1 MDIWEMRGYVLDC
14 GKYTDDDFENDDF
27 LFTLMTIEQL
37 SQYDDEGE
45 MFPFCKGIEEWIHR
59 LYNILLSKYGLDIK
73 EFKYIKKY
81 YYKIKWVKLTNK
93 IIRSIEPALQEE
105 FKKYKI

>member
-1 MDIWEMRGYVLDC
+1 
-14 GKYTDDDFENDDF
+14 
-27 LFTLMTIEQL
+27 MTIEQL

-45 MFPFCKGIEEWIHR
+45 MFPFCKGIEQWIHR
-59 LYNILLSKYGLDIK
+59 LYNILLSKYGLDIN

-105 FKKYKI
+105 FKKYMI

>member
-37 SQYDDEGE
+37 SQFDDEGD
-45 MFPFCKGIEEWIHR
+45 MFPFCKGVAEWIHR
-59 LYNILLSKYGLDIK
+59 LYNILLTKY
-73 EFKYIKKY
+73 
-81 YYKIKWVKLTNK
+81 
-93 IIRSIEPALQEE
+93 
-105 FKKYKI
+105 

>member
-14 GKYTDDDFENDDF
+14 GKYTDEDFEND
-27 LFTLMTIEQL
+27 E
-37 SQYDDEGE
+37 
-45 MFPFCKGIEEWIHR
+45 FPFCKGIEQWIHR

-93 IIRSIEPALQEE
+93 IIDFIEPALQEE

>member
-14 GKYTDDDFENDDF
+14 GKYTDEDFENDDF

-37 SQYDDEGE
+37 SQFDDEGD
-45 MFPFCKGIEEWIHR
+45 MFPFCKGVAEWIHR
-59 LYNILLSKYGLDIK
+59 LYNILLTKYGLDIK

-81 YYKIKWVKLTNK
+81 VLGLTT
-93 IIRSIEPALQEE
+93 
-105 FKKYKI
+105 